1 MEKGSEV
8 QLSVA
13 GTDEVKV
20 TSAVEKKNKTC
31 CLCGAHC
38 RGEKKKEKKKGEE
51 TYCEC
56 IVVLWWYCVRALTPA
71 LVIVIYASTLENEV
85 LVQKEKQKQI

>member
-38 RGEKKKEKKKGEE
+38 RGEKKKEKKKGGGNLLRMHR
-51 TYCEC
+51 CAL
-56 IVVLWWYCVRALTPA
+56 VVLCACAYPRVSDCNICQHLG
-71 LVIVIYASTLENEV
+71 E
-85 LVQKEKQKQI
+85 